1 MRPESIKFL
10 KFFLVIFKRSCT
22 SLHLQPEEGKEL
34 CTVTR
39 ASSVLAATGGTP
51 VSFQH
56 LSHSCSSLLHS
67 PSKSASKYNCL
78 SRWVVNTELE
88 IMSDN

>member
-1 MRPESIKFL
+1 M
-10 KFFLVIFKRSCT
+10 
-22 SLHLQPEEGKEL
+22 HLRPEEGKEL
-34 CTVTR
+34 GAVTR
-39 ASSVLAATGGTP
+39 VASVLAATGGSP

-56 LSHSCSSLLHS
+56 LSHSCSSLLLS
-67 PSKSASKYNCL
+67 PSKSGSKYNAL